1 MSARPNCRGRAQ
13 AMVVIAALIELQS
26 SVLAER
32 ARQVAREMAEVVNGL
47 ETAVAAPIRK
57 ASA

>member
-1 MSARPNCRGRAQ
+1 
-13 AMVVIAALIELQS
+13 MVVIAALIELQS